1 MRTQIRKLSLA
12 VAAVFG
18 VTALAMIGGP
28 LVDRDTDF
36 RLVASAHAKDEGGT
50 SGGHTSGGS
59 GGKGGGESGSK
70 GAGESGGHTS
80 GGSSGHTSGGS
91 SGHTSGG
98 SSGGHTSGGDSGGS
112 SGHSSGG
119 KGSPHTTS
127 ARHGME
133 QSAHGTKVGHEG
145 HSSGVHGANATHG
158 GKVSAYHASGAA
170 RTFGGG
176 SGLSTTESVMEGPA
190 RFAPNSTLSLTETL
204 QPGPKFT
211 FRYWGGWTVPTDGGG
226 DDGVVVAQ
234 VIVDPTPVGGG
245 GGQLARLDLAS
256 AARCDGVGGNMPTRS
271 FYTNANLGRLDAAR
285 KEIDPGYVAGR
296 GESDPAMM
304 AAVQEALVDGRS
316 DPVLVGTY
324 LGMMSRTT
332 VTPETVNRVAY
343 RLCVPVNDAAAN
355 NIAEAAQQVNFT
367 ASAD

>member
-36 RLVASAHAKDEGGT
+36 GLVATAQAKDEGGT
-50 SGGHTSGGS
+50 SGGHASGGS

-70 GAGESGGHTS
+70 GAGESGG
-80 GGSSGHTSGGS
+80 GHTSGGS

-98 SSGGHTSGGDSGGS
+98 ESGGESGGS
-112 SGHSSGG
+112 SGA
-119 KGSPHTTS
+119 KGSPHTES
-127 ARHGME
+127 ARQGME
-133 QSAHGTKVGHEG
+133 KAAHGTKAGHEG
-145 HSSGVHGANATHG
+145 HASGVHGANATHG
-158 GKVSAYHASGAA
+158 GKVSAYHASGAV

-176 SGLSTTESVMEGPA
+176 SGLSTTESIMEGPA
-190 RFAPNSTLSLTETL
+190 RFAPNSTLSVTETL

-211 FRYWGGWTVPTDGGG
+211 FRYWGGWSVPTDGGGG

-234 VIVDPTPVGGG
+234 AIVDPTPVGGG

-256 AARCDGVGGNMPTRS
+256 AARCDGVGSNMPTRS

-285 KEIDPGYVAGR
+285 NEIDPAFVGGR

-332 VTPETVNRVAY
+332 VTPDTVKRVAY
-343 RLCVPVNDAAAN
+343 RLCVPVDDATAN
-355 NIAEAAQQVNFT
+355 NIAEAAQQVNLT
-367 ASAD
+367 ANAD

>member
-12 VAAVFG
+12 VATVFG
-18 VTALAMIGGP
+18 ITALVTIGGP

-36 RLVASAHAKDEGGT
+36 RLVASAHAKDEGGGSAGKGGGE
-50 SGGHTSGGS
+50 SGS
-59 GGKGGGESGSK
+59 KGGGESGSK
-70 GAGESGGHTS
+70 GAGESGG
-80 GGSSGHTSGGS
+80 GHTSGGS

-98 SSGGHTSGGDSGGS
+98 HTSGGESGGE

-127 ARHGME
+127 ARQGME
-133 QSAHGTKVGHEG
+133 QAEHGTKVGHEG
-145 HSSGVHGANATHG
+145 HASGVHGANAAHG
-158 GKVSAYHASGAA
+158 GKVSTYHASGAA

-176 SGLSTTESVMEGPA
+176 SGLSTTESIMEGPA

-211 FRYWGGWTVPTDGGG
+211 FRYWGGWSVPTDGGG

-234 VIVDPTPVGGG
+234 AIVVDPTPVGGG

-285 KEIDPGYVAGR
+285 KEVDPAFVEGR

-304 AAVQEALVDGRS
+304 VAVQEALVDGRS

-324 LGMMSRTT
+324 LGMMTRAT
-332 VTPETVNRVAY
+332 VTPETVKRVAY
-343 RLCVPVNDAAAN
+343 RLCVPVDDATAN
-355 NIAEAAQQVNFT
+355 NIAEAAQQVNLT
-367 ASAD
+367 ASVD